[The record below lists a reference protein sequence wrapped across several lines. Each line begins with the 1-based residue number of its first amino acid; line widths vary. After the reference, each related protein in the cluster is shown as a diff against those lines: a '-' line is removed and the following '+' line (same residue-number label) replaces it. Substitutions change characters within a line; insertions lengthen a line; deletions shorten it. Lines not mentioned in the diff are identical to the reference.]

1 VSLEDLRLKR
11 RRLWVA
17 ALVTW
22 SLVYAQAATAAH
34 ACAMLASASP
44 AQAMQTSAQP
54 MPPGCP
60 EMAKRSGS
68 TANVCQSH
76 CLAGQHVYGQADVP
90 SASIAPQVPLTVRLA
105 DEFIPARFTTS
116 SLAPLATA
124 PPPQLR
130 FSRFLI

>member
-1 VSLEDLRLKR
+1 LEDLRLKR

-17 ALVTW
+17 ALVMW
-22 SLVYAQAATAAH
+22 SLAFAEAATAAH
-34 ACAMLASASP
+34 ACAMLASAP
-44 AQAMQTSAQP
+44 PGQAMQASTQP

-68 TANVCQSH
+68 TPNVCQLH
-76 CLAGQHVYGQADVP
+76 CLAGQHVYGQVDVP
-90 SASIAPQVPLTVRLA
+90 SASIAPQVALTVRVA
-105 DEFIPARFTTS
+105 DEYIPAHITTS

-124 PPPQLR
+124 PPPQLL